1 MSNLF
6 CTLLA
11 FVYFAVLLVTL
22 ISLVVMVIIDVKEHI
37 EFKKEIAILEEL
49 EWNSAPKETEGT
61 R

>member
-11 FVYFAVLLVTL
+11 IVYFVMLLSAS

-49 EWNSAPKETEGT
+49 ERNSALKETEDA